1 MIQVMGF
8 QIHIVV
14 YGKKRGG
21 DEHPAA
27 QFFIYYNLSLRF
39 QVVEIDNSV
48 KILRK
53 VFFGGVRGGGSI
65 YLSMRHVRSFTPAM
79 LSAIQSFK
87 DISSHSFKKRLFQQS

>member
-1 MIQVMGF
+1 MFQVMGF
-8 QIHIVV
+8 RIHIVV

-39 QVVEIDNSV
+39 EVVEINLSV
-48 KILRK
+48 KMLRK
-53 VFFGGVRGGGSI
+53 VFFGGVRGGRSI

-87 DISSHSFKKRLFQQS
+87 DISSHSFERR